1 MNSMNS
7 LQRAGANSTHYLEYQ
22 FMNKNQIKGRADEAK
37 GKIKEV
43 TGKVTGDKSME
54 YKGKAE
60 KHGGKTEAA
69 YGDLKRDVKK
79 ATK

>member
-1 MNSMNS
+1 MQETTPTITGESI
-7 LQRAGANSTHYLEYQ
+7 
-22 FMNKNQIKGRADEAK
+22 MNKNQIKGRADEAK

-43 TGKVTGDKSME
+43 TGKVIGNKRME
-54 YKGKAE
+54 YEGKAE

-79 ATK
+79 STSK